1 MATLTYVCSLWVAA
15 YSAFLT
21 LWPAHL
27 KEQFSFTAG
36 DYALYFAVIGA
47 VSSLSQGYFAPWV
60 ITRCSHTKHLLLLCV
75 VVVSGARHVVF
86 YVDTIGYVYFLACS
100 VLLFMGE
107 QSLCVCMYVYVC
119 MYMYMYV
126 LCVCTVLVCT
136 DLIYVWIH
144 CHCYVMIQLQE

>member
-1 MATLTYVCSLWVAA
+1 MCTFRYGNTNITLLRMLTHCWCSA

-47 VSSLSQGYFAPWV
+47 VSSLSQGYFAPWI
-60 ITRCSHTKHLLLLCV
+60 ITRCSNAKHLLLLCV
-75 VVVSGARHVVF
+75 VVVSGGRHVVF

-107 QSLCVCMYVYVC
+107 QSLCVCMVC
-119 MYMYMYV
+119 MYACMHV
-126 LCVCTVLVCT
+126 HVHVCIVC
-136 DLIYVWIH
+136 LYCFSLH
-144 CHCYVMIQLQE
+144 